1 MYILVDICLMNLWLK
16 LDYIFKMLIIKKTL
30 VLQLK
35 HNKVLTINKANFC
48 TKIPTL
54 LKLVHYRVIQEFFTV

>member
-1 MYILVDICLMNLWLK
+1 
-16 LDYIFKMLIIKKTL
+16 MLIIKKTL